1 MNLDELKLALDR
13 IPDTGA
19 INKAKRREIIILI
32 NKITA
37 GEITEGEQE

>member
-1 MNLDELKLALDR
+1 MSLDELKQVLDQ
-13 IPDTGA
+13 IPDDGA

-37 GEITEGEQE
+37 GEEE

>member
-1 MNLDELKLALDR
+1 MSLDELKQALDQ
-13 IPDTGA
+13 IPDDSA

-37 GEITEGEQE
+37 GEEE

>member
-1 MNLDELKLALDR
+1 MSLDELKQALDQ
-13 IPDTGA
+13 IPDDGA

-37 GEITEGEQE
+37 GEEE